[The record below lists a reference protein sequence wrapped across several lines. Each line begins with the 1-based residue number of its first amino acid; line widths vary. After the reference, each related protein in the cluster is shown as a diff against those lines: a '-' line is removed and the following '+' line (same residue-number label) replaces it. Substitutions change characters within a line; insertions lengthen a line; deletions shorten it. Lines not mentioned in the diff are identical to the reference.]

1 MLLKRESVRL
11 PDGHRVDIDC
21 YCPDVVAEIDAEI
34 RRPAV
39 VICGGGA
46 YRYVSPRETE
56 PVALDFAAQ
65 GYNAFVVWY
74 RVAPDRFPKPQWDAA
89 AAVAFVR
96 RHAEELHT
104 HPGHIALLGFSAGGH
119 CAASVGTLWNEP
131 EVWEGSGLAPQYIRP
146 DALVLCYPV
155 ITAGEAAH
163 REAFVNLTGTEDLA
177 VQAQYS
183 LENRVSADTPPTFLW
198 HTWTDESVPVENAL
212 LFASA
217 LSRCRVPAEVHL
229 FPRGKHGSSLCREE
243 TSGHQTWL
251 NLPECAEWPAYA
263 RRFLEGLWNE

>member
-1 MLLKRESVRL
+1 MLCKRESVLL
-11 PDGHRVDIDC
+11 PDGHPVGIDC
-21 YCPDVVAEIDAEI
+21 YCPDVTGEIDADV

-46 YRYVSPRETE
+46 YRYISRRETE

-96 RHAEELHT
+96 QHAGQMHT
-104 HPGHIALLGFSAGGH
+104 HPQHIALLGFSAGGH
-119 CAASVGTLWNEP
+119 CAASVGTLWNTP
-131 EVWEGSGLAPQYIRP
+131 DVWQGSGLAPQDIRP

-155 ITAGEAAH
+155 ITAGAEAH
-163 REAFVNLTGTEDLA
+163 RESFVNLTGTEDTDA
-177 VQAQYS
+177 QAQYS
-183 LENRVSADTPPTFLW
+183 LECRVSADTPPTFLW
-198 HTWTDESVPVENAL
+198 HTWADESVPVANSL

-217 LSRCRVPAEVHL
+217 LARFRVPAEVHL
-229 FPRGKHGSSLCREE
+229 FPRGRHGSSLCREE
-243 TSGHQTWL
+243 TSGFQTWL
-251 NLPECAEWPAYA
+251 NLPECSEWPGYA
-263 RRFLEGLWNE
+263 RRFLEGLWAE